1 MFYFIFFTIQTVN
14 FTEPFYAPLVV
25 LITAKRSTNYLQSG
39 FRCNAVTSW
48 VEVNN
53 VFYYWYG
60 LESKIW
66 KKETKKQTKTGLRSL
81 CYHIE
86 MISHHF
92 SSVFSTHLKLKLRFA
107 SKRLTAIPKIR
118 MSSPSTTWWLEVSRK
133 FHSYLHV
140 SESQMRVIADCP
152 LIYHMLTSIL
162 LMEIETYHEI
172 DLAVN
177 YLTLWTKKK
186 KKRKK

>member
-1 MFYFIFFTIQTVN
+1 MLPKSCWLLQS
-14 FTEPFYAPLVV
+14 EA
-25 LITAKRSTNYLQSG
+25 LITFNPGFDATLSPAGSRWVMCFIIDMASKAK
-39 FRCNAVTSW
+39 
-48 VEVNN
+48 VE
-53 VFYYWYG
+53 
-60 LESKIW
+60 
-66 KKETKKQTKTGLRSL
+66 KKKWSL

-86 MISHHF
+86 MISLHF

-118 MSSPSTTWWLEVSRK
+118 MSSPSTTRWLEVSRK
-133 FHSYLHV
+133 FHSYLYV
-140 SESQMRVIADCP
+140 SESRMRVISDCP

-186 KKRKK
+186 KKKKK

>member
-1 MFYFIFFTIQTVN
+1 MIWPRKQKLKKKQRNKQKLDYDHYVTILKWCPFIFF
-14 FTEPFYAPLVV
+14 
-25 LITAKRSTNYLQSG
+25 
-39 FRCNAVTSW
+39 
-48 VEVNN
+48 
-53 VFYYWYG
+53 
-60 LESKIW
+60 
-66 KKETKKQTKTGLRSL
+66 
-81 CYHIE
+81 
-86 MISHHF
+86 
-92 SSVFSTHLKLKLRFA
+92 SVFSTHLKLKLRFA

-140 SESQMRVIADCP
+140 SDSRMRVIADCP

-177 YLTLWTKKK
+177 YLTLWTKEK